1 MLSFVQA
8 AAAVVILIFKPSS
21 LWQVAYILHD
31 NQHILLTSRGRKFT
45 EGDAFIGYQKDTPA
59 AVVFQAT
66 QATPGRMEHISVPG
80 TKADEEEEEVED
92 SHIWKEDVSSLVV
105 LLMQWQR
112 RAVDLSFSFFPV
124 FF

>member
-1 MLSFVQA
+1 M
-8 AAAVVILIFKPSS
+8 VIGT
-21 LWQVAYILHD
+21 
-31 NQHILLTSRGRKFT
+31 LTSRGQKFT

-66 QATPGRMEHISVPG
+66 QATPVEWGRMEHVSVPG

-105 LLMQWQR
+105 LLMQWQQKH
-112 RAVDLSFSFFPV
+112 FSFGQTNIVEEIYMYVCTDAAEQLIICAKCGKFSE
-124 FF
+124 FMT

>member
-1 MLSFVQA
+1 
-8 AAAVVILIFKPSS
+8 
-21 LWQVAYILHD
+21 VAYILYD

-105 LLMQWQR
+105 CRCSGSRSTLALVRQI
-112 RAVDLSFSFFPV
+112 
-124 FF
+124 